1 MTQQNYFNGA
11 YLGCDLESG
20 LGLPDW
26 SLIAKAY
33 GIRYPQLNESKLI
46 DATLEEVLGRMGP
59 EFIEI
64 KVDPEHTYYP
74 KITSRILPSGEML
87 SNPLHLMTPE
97 LSTTEIE
104 LYLPYLKDRI

>member
-1 MTQQNYFNGA
+1 MTQQKYFNGA

-20 LGLPDW
+20 LGLPAW

-33 GIRYPQLNESKLI
+33 GIRYTQLNESKLI

-64 KVDPEHTYYP
+64 KVDPEQTYYP